1 MKRRS
6 TTNWIG
12 LVAGL
17 ALACAS
23 PGGSG
28 DADTADGAGEA
39 GEEPTPGATEEAAGA
54 AGKAHNT
61 LTEAERAAGWRL
73 LFDGETLAGWRA
85 YASEMPPE
93 GWRAEDGAL
102 HRFASGGD
110 IMTVDQFDG
119 FELSL
124 EWKVPEGG
132 NSGIFYHGRTGYDYI
147 HDVAP
152 EMQVL
157 DDEGHAD
164 GGDPLTSAGAV
175 YGLYPAPR
183 GVVRPAGEWN
193 RARIIVRG
201 DHVEHWLNGK
211 RIVEYELGS
220 EDWNER
226 VADSKFAGTD
236 YGRFRSGHIGLQ
248 DHGDP
253 VWYRNIKLLPI
264 AEGASEADPVGDGS

>member
-1 MKRRS
+1 MNPKRS
-6 TTNWIG
+6 MPTLIT
-12 LVAGL
+12 LVAWVAVG
-17 ALACAS
+17 CTPS
-23 PGGSG
+23 GTGGEGAAVG
-28 DADTADGAGEA
+28 DETEPEARAATATDTADTAGR
-39 GEEPTPGATEEAAGA
+39 
-54 AGKAHNT
+54 NT

-85 YASEMPPE
+85 YDSEMPPE
-93 GWRAEDGAL
+93 GWRAEDGTL

-110 IMTVDQFDG
+110 IMTVDQFEN
-119 FELSL
+119 FELEL
-124 EWKVPEGG
+124 EWKVAEGG

-157 DDEGHAD
+157 DDERHAD
-164 GGDPLTSAGAV
+164 GENPLTSAGAV

-193 RARIIVRG
+193 RARIIANGV
-201 DHVEHWLNGK
+201 HVEHWLNGE
-211 RIVEYELGS
+211 RIVAYELGS
-220 EDWNER
+220 EDWNQR

-236 YGRFRSGHIGLQ
+236 YGRFHSGHIGLQ

-264 AEGASEADPVGDGS
+264 S

>member
-1 MKRRS
+1 MRS
-6 TTNWIG
+6 NSTGKLITLAG
-12 LVAGL
+12 GL

-28 DADTADGAGEA
+28 DADRAADNDASDASATAAEQ
-39 GEEPTPGATEEAAGA
+39 
-54 AGKAHNT
+54 NT

-73 LFDGETLAGWRA
+73 LFDGESLDGWRA
-85 YASEMPPE
+85 YDSEAPPD
-93 GWRAEDGAL
+93 GWRAEDGTL

-110 IMTVDQFDG
+110 IMTVERFDD
-119 FELSL
+119 FELVL
-124 EWKVPEGG
+124 EWRISEGG
-132 NSGIFYHGRTGYDYI
+132 NSGIFYHGRPGYDHIY
-147 HDVAP
+147 DAAP

-157 DDEGHAD
+157 DDDRHPD
-164 GGDPLTSAGAV
+164 GGNPLTSAGAV

-193 RARIIVRG
+193 RARIITRG

-220 EDWNER
+220 EDWRER

-248 DHGDP
+248 DHGDL

-264 AEGASEADPVGDGS
+264 S

>member
-1 MKRRS
+1 MSPRS
-6 TTNWIG
+6 KKT
-12 LVAGL
+12 LVALAGAL
-17 ALACAS
+17 ALACA
-23 PGGSG
+23 PQGTAGDGAAAG
-28 DADTADGAGEA
+28 DAETTGETGEA
-39 GEEPTPGATEEAAGA
+39 TEQAASADVAT
-54 AGKAHNT
+54 HNT

-85 YASEMPPE
+85 YDSEMPPE
-93 GWRAEDGAL
+93 GWRAEDGTL

-110 IMTVDQFDG
+110 IMTVDRFDD
-119 FELSL
+119 FELAL
-124 EWKVPEGG
+124 EWRVSEGG
-132 NSGIFYHGRTGYDYI
+132 NSGIFYHGRPGYDYI

-164 GGDPLTSAGAV
+164 GEDPLTSAGAV

-183 GVVRPAGEWN
+183 GIVRPAGEWN
-193 RARIIVRG
+193 RARIIARR

-211 RIVEYELGS
+211 RTAEYELGS
-220 EDWNER
+220 EDWQER
-226 VADSKFAGTD
+226 VASTKFAGTD

-253 VWYRNIKLLPI
+253 VWFRNIKLLPI
-264 AEGASEADPVGDGS
+264 DGDGS